1 MQISGDKTKN
11 FLTHEKSVQSPQD
24 FFGTPGLSLRGAQ
37 EPGISPGAT
46 KKVAPHYFHRKIE
59 EK

>member
-1 MQISGDKTKN
+1 MQISGNKTKN
-11 FLTHEKSVQSPQD
+11 FLIHEKSVQSPQD
-24 FFGTPGLSLRGAQ
+24 FFGTPGL